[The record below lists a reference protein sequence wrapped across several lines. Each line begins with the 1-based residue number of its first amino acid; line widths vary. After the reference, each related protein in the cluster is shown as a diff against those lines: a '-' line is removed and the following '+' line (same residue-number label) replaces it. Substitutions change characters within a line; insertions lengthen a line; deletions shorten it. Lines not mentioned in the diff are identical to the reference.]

1 MEAAGSMLATVRG
14 GPSMTTIS
22 TADLTSEL
30 LDLSAVPFR
39 ELRDRTTPELAHAVH
54 RAVAFSTANKNE
66 IQVQDEK

>member
-1 MEAAGSMLATVRG
+1 
-14 GPSMTTIS
+14 MTTIS